1 MKLVIRL
8 IWFILKLENAPIGKI
23 KRIPTYW
30 FIKVLKKTRD
40 IKNPSPERL
49 NKGRRVLIEKLLS
62 RIGSFDHE
70 IVKGVSIESMLR
82 PNEVKI
88 YGVQY

>member
-1 MKLVIRL
+1 MLN
-8 IWFILKLENAPIGKI
+8 LENASMGKI
-23 KRIPTYW
+23 KRIPTFW
-30 FIKVLKKTRD
+30 FIKMLKETRN
-40 IKNPSPERL
+40 IENASQERL
-49 NKGRRVLIEKLLS
+49 IKGRRVLIEKLLS

-82 PNEVKI
+82 PNETEI